1 MTRLRRHR
9 HLSEEEGAREAR
21 LQQLQEAGGW
31 NQLFERQGDLWLEVG
46 TGKDTHLLERSIQHP
61 EDLHIGIEYCRKKF
75 ELTLRKA
82 QALGCGTNLRLVHAN
97 AFDAID
103 PVFPDR
109 CLAGGFILFPDPW
122 PKARHARRRLL
133 QTSFLRLIA
142 RKLQPGAHLEIRTD
156 DPDYALQ
163 ALDALQQIEPL
174 EFRTEHHGWSLE
186 PLDQD
191 RHVETLFEKRF
202 RSKGQAIHHF
212 YLKKSG
218 DVVAS

>member
-9 HLSEEEGAREAR
+9 HLSEAEGAREAR
-21 LQQLQEAGGW
+21 LQQLQEAGSW

-46 TGKDTHLLERSIQHP
+46 TGKDTHLMERSIQHP
-61 EDLHIGIEYCRKKF
+61 KDLHIGIEYCRKKF

-82 QALGCGTNLRLVHAN
+82 QALGCGANLRLVHAN

-109 CLAGGFILFPDPW
+109 SLAGGYILFPDPW

-133 QTSFLRLIA
+133 QSSFLLLIA
-142 RKLQPGAHLEIRTD
+142 RKLQAGAPLEIRTD

-163 ALDALQQIEPL
+163 ALEELKQVEPL
-174 EFRTEHHGWSLE
+174 EYRTEHHGWLLE
-186 PLDQD
+186 PLDQEL
-191 RHVETLFEKRF
+191 HVETLFEKRF
-202 RSKGQAIHHF
+202 LSKGQPIHHF
-212 YLKKSG
+212 YLRKSG
-218 DVVAS
+218 DGPAS